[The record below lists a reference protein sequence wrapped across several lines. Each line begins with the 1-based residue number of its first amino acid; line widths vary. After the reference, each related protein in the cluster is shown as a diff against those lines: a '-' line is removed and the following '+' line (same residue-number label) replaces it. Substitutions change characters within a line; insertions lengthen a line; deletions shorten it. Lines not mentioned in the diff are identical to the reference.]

1 MQDEAP
7 RGSSNCNEELIRRSV
22 AARWCGHP
30 APAIRCAL
38 PCGYNGLQDA
48 REEAMDVSMILR
60 PEELPFP
67 VTDDVRDRIN
77 DLLDAME
84 REDREFIDCYYDE
97 LDGSARDLP
106 HENDM
111 WIRRYYLEGGWTK
124 GVS

>member
-1 MQDEAP
+1 MAEKNSHGDEAVSP
-7 RGSSNCNEELIRRSV
+7 VEQFYEGR
-22 AARWCGHP
+22 P
-30 APAIRCAL
+30 APATRRAL

>member
-1 MQDEAP
+1 M
-7 RGSSNCNEELIRRSV
+7 GSSGMRSLAGKEQAV
-22 AARWCGHP
+22 AAARMCDACHECDS
-30 APAIRCAL
+30 RRAL
-38 PCGYNGLQDA
+38 SCGYNGLQDA

-106 HENDM
+106 HENDI

>member
-1 MQDEAP
+1 
-7 RGSSNCNEELIRRSV
+7 
-22 AARWCGHP
+22 
-30 APAIRCAL
+30 
-38 PCGYNGLQDA
+38 
-48 REEAMDVSMILR
+48 MDVSMILR